1 MTLRGAF
8 FTMLIKC
15 KSFFIAIAILIRLL
29 LSPPSGPRS
38 PRSYFSFLP
47 SFFLSFSFST
57 YRSLLSP
64 PSRVREFQTGAA
76 TPAAQ
81 RGKNNHLLTFPFGL
95 RWTARYASVYALFF
109 AHFSCPSRSERFIK
123 GRKRDEPRSILL
135 FFSRSCGIN
144 ALRKYRVKRIKNV
157 FSPRYFSVP
166 SNLSNGHGRS
176 SEKND
181 HLTGYYDHP
190 RNRP

>member
-1 MTLRGAF
+1 MGRERRRLLQFAYNVMTLRGAF

-64 PSRVREFQTGAA
+64 
-76 TPAAQ
+76 
-81 RGKNNHLLTFPFGL
+81 L
-95 RWTARYASVYALFF
+95 AS
-109 AHFSCPSRSERFIK
+109 
-123 GRKRDEPRSILL
+123 
-135 FFSRSCGIN
+135 
-144 ALRKYRVKRIKNV
+144 KRI
-157 FSPRYFSVP
+157 
-166 SNLSNGHGRS
+166 SNGGR
-176 SEKND
+176 N
-181 HLTGYYDHP
+181 P
-190 RNRP
+190 RRATR